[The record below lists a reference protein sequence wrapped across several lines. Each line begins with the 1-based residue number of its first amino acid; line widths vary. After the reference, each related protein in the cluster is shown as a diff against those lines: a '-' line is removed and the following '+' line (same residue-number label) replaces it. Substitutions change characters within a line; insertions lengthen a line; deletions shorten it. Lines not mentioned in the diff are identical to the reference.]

1 MMNMSHC
8 RLENTLE
15 ALRECTEHWEDD
27 LSNNFEIRSRK
38 RLIELCK
45 DISEE
50 FNDDNYD
57 EDEGE

>member
-8 RLENTLE
+8 RFENTLK

-27 LSNNFEIRSRK
+27 LSNDFEVRARK

-45 DISEE
+45 DIAEE
-50 FNDDNYD
+50 FSDDLD
-57 EDEGE
+57 EEYEGE